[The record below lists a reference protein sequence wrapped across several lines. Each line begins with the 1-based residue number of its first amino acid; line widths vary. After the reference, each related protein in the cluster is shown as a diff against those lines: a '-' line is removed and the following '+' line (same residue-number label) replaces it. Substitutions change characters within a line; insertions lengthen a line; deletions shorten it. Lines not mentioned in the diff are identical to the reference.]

1 MDGEIVEQEVEML
14 EYKLFIDGKWVDGS
28 KGKKIPAINPA
39 TEEVFAE
46 IAKAEVEDVD
56 KAVKA
61 AKAALPKWAEM
72 KPEKRAEILLKACS
86 LIRKKA
92 ESLAK
97 LEVMDSGA
105 TIRKALGDINFG
117 VYNFNYFIKKASELF
132 IKEIEPIEALFM
144 NFSYVRRE
152 PVGVCAGIIPWNFPF
167 LMAIWKAGPAL
178 SMGNTVVLKPAP
190 QTCVTAL
197 ELAKIFEECELLPG
211 VFNVITGDAEIGE
224 PLILHPDVNKVAF
237 TGSTETGK
245 RVMELCAKGLKRVT
259 LELGGKNPFIV
270 LEDANLDIAV
280 DGALFAN
287 FYHAGQVCTS
297 GSRVLV
303 HESIFEEFK
312 ERLLKRVKGI
322 KIGDPLDLSTGMG
335 PLISKEHREKVEF
348 YIKKGV
354 EEGAELLTG
363 GKRPDGFNKGF
374 FLEPTIFSNV
384 TNNMTIARD
393 EIFGP
398 VMCLMKF
405 KTDDEAIEIANDTRY
420 GLAASVWSEN
430 LSRAAIIARAIKAGT
445 VWINEHHILSER
457 APFGGFKESGIG
469 RELGESGLLIY
480 AEEKHISTSLVN
492 QRWRRMWYDI
502 LF

>member
-1 MDGEIVEQEVEML
+1 MV

-28 KGKKIPAINPA
+28 KGNKIPAINPS

-46 IAKAEVEDVD
+46 VAKAEVDDVD

-61 AKAALPKWAEM
+61 AKSALTKWSEM
-72 KPEKRAEILLKACS
+72 KAEKRIDILLKVCS
-86 LIRKKA
+86 IMRKKA
-92 ESLAK
+92 QDLAR

-117 VYNFNYFIKKASELF
+117 IYNFTYFVKKAPELF
-132 IKEIEPIEALFM
+132 LKEVEPLEALFM

-152 PVGVCAGIIPWNFPF
+152 PVGVCVGIIPWNFPF
-167 LMAIWKAGPAL
+167 LMAIWKTAPAL
-178 SMGNTVVLKPAP
+178 AMGNTVVLKPAP
-190 QTCVTAL
+190 QTCLTAL
-197 ELAKIFEECELLPG
+197 EIAKIFEECDLPPG
-211 VFNVITGDAEIGE
+211 VFNVVTGDAEIGE
-224 PLILHPDVNKVAF
+224 ALILHPDVNKVAF
-237 TGSTETGK
+237 TGSTEVGK
-245 RVMELCAKGLKRVT
+245 RVMELCARDLKRVT

-270 LEDANLDIAV
+270 LDDANLELAV

-303 HESIFEEFK
+303 QESIFEEFK
-312 ERLLKRVKGI
+312 EKLLKKVKAI
-322 KIGDPLDLSTGMG
+322 KVGDPLDLSTGMG
-335 PLISKEHREKVEF
+335 PLISKEHRDKVEF
-348 YIKKGV
+348 YIKNGV

-363 GKRPDGFNKGF
+363 GKRPENLNKGF
-374 FLEPTIFSNV
+374 FIEPTIFSNV
-384 TNNMTIARD
+384 KNEMTIARD

-405 KTDDEAIEIANDTRY
+405 KTDEEAIEIANDTRY

-430 LSRAAIIARAIKAGT
+430 LSRAATIARELKAGT

-457 APFGGFKESGIG
+457 APFGGFKESGLG

-480 AEEKHISTSLVN
+480 AEEKHISTSLVH